1 MLQIYANFSYFKEA
15 LTKNPSIRSAW
26 GGFAA
31 PPAVNSAYTAVP
43 RRLPLVGQRKRS
55 MRRSLRHLGL
65 LAGGEGGGAAKGRMV
80 GMRGNPVWVWIPTG
94 AGESSDGLSTIFQ
107 AVIWNFP
114 VSLFGVFPEND

>member
-65 LAGGEGGGAAKGRMV
+65 LAGGERGGAAKGGWQECAAIGVATDSNGRW
-80 GMRGNPVWVWIPTG
+80 GAKRWTFNHLPGGNLEFSRQFIWSIPRK
-94 AGESSDGLSTIFQ
+94 
-107 AVIWNFP
+107 
-114 VSLFGVFPEND
+114 